1 MKKLCCI
8 VSAALLACLLC
19 ACGTK
24 SGEPTSVRTS
34 ENSSAVE
41 DTTDMANPLDAVDVL
56 YEEGEHYKIYSNA
69 EKTLYRYDVLDN
81 TGALIDQGYQDWH
94 CVSFKETGNILQLF
108 YWYSGPLS
116 LVRYYDTENGRV
128 SRFFSSPLLTYE
140 ETVAYFS
147 VREDS
152 IILVVQN
159 MFEPATFYREFDRD
173 FSKTAVPADAL
184 TSAAFTDENT
194 LQVTY
199 LSGGDFETVEETI
212 RLQESF

>member
-1 MKKLCCI
+1 MKNQTKMIFKILP
-8 VSAALLACLLC
+8 LLFTAVLLFS
-19 ACGTK
+19 ACGAN
-24 SGEPTSVRTS
+24 GNDAATSAVADDIGTS
-34 ENSSAVE
+34 E
-41 DTTDMANPLDAVDVL
+41 TTENVLDAVDVL
-56 YEEGEHYKIYSNA
+56 YEEGDHYKIYSNA

-94 CVSFKETGNILQLF
+94 CVSFKETGDILQMF

-116 LVRYYDTENGRV
+116 LVRYYDIETSRI

-159 MFEPATFYREFDRD
+159 MFEPATFYKEFDRD
-173 FSKTAVPADAL
+173 FSGMVIR
-184 TSAAFTDENT
+184 
-194 LQVTY
+194 
-199 LSGGDFETVEETI
+199 GGDCKPEFLQNGQQLKLTYWRGENDEEVTEI
-212 RLQESF
+212 FDLR

>member
-1 MKKLCCI
+1 MKNQTKIIFKILPLFFTA
-8 VSAALLACLLC
+8 VLFFS
-19 ACGTK
+19 ACGANGNGTD
-24 SGEPTSVRTS
+24 TSSVADGIETS
-34 ENSSAVE
+34 E
-41 DTTDMANPLDAVDVL
+41 TTENVLDAVDVL
-56 YEEGEHYKIYSNA
+56 YEEGDHYKIYSNA

-81 TGALIDQGYQDWH
+81 TGALIDQGYQDWR
-94 CVSFKETGNILQLF
+94 CVSFKETGDILQLF

-116 LVRYYDTENGRV
+116 YVRYYDTENGRV

-173 FSKTAVPADAL
+173 FSGMVIR
-184 TSAAFTDENT
+184 
-194 LQVTY
+194 
-199 LSGGDFETVEETI
+199 GGDQIKVLSPDSGETLVFSISAGDGITDAV
-212 RLQESF
+212 

>member
-1 MKKLCCI
+1 MKNQTKIIFKILPLFFTA
-8 VSAALLACLLC
+8 VLFFS
-19 ACGTK
+19 ACGANGNGTD
-24 SGEPTSVRTS
+24 TSSVADGIETS
-34 ENSSAVE
+34 E
-41 DTTDMANPLDAVDVL
+41 TTENVLDAVDVL
-56 YEEGEHYKIYSNA
+56 YEEGAHYKIYSNA

-140 ETVAYFS
+140 ETVAYLS

-173 FSKTAVPADAL
+173 FSGMVIR
-184 TSAAFTDENT
+184 
-194 LQVTY
+194 
-199 LSGGDFETVEETI
+199 GGDCKPEFLQNGKQLKLTYWRGENDEEVTEI
-212 RLQESF
+212 FDLR